1 MTVPLP
7 TPQSL
12 QKTAAENVPVV
23 TELQAQLEQFTRLSK
38 QFADSLQ
45 SMQARYTQVQNELAQ
60 VSAQRLQELTEKER
74 LAQRLQQIL
83 DVLPGAVVIVDGQ
96 GLVKEANPA
105 ATALLGRPLI
115 GALWRE
121 VIVQCFVSRADDG
134 HEVSLQNGRRVS
146 IALQALPN
154 EPGQLIMLTDMTDT
168 RRLQAEL
175 AQHERLSA
183 LGKMTAALA
192 HQIRT
197 PLSAA
202 MLYANHLT
210 DNSLNPAL
218 QQRFAGRL
226 QERLHELERQV
237 RDMLLFARG
246 PLPREQRSSIAQLW
260 QAWQDAAEPHVQE
273 HQVRW
278 QCDVANPE
286 QSAVLCNQD
295 VLLGALLNLV
305 HNSAQSAP
313 QPVAIKIHA
322 YVRENRL
329 RLVVTD
335 NGEGMNA
342 ELLAHAQESF
352 FSRKSNGTGLGLM
365 VVRAVAEAHQ
375 GRFILRSKLG
385 RGTSAL
391 VELPLL
397 SDFAAPQTKATAAAA
412 THKAQ
417 LLTGGYQ

>member
-1 MTVPLP
+1 MTAPLT

-12 QKTAAENVPVV
+12 PNPVAEHAPVV
-23 TELQAQLEQFTRLSK
+23 DALQTQLEQFTRLSE
-38 QFADSLQ
+38 QFAGSLQ
-45 SMQARYTQVQNELAQ
+45 SMQTRYAQVQNELAQ
-60 VSAQRLQELTEKER
+60 VSEQRLQELAEKER

-96 GLVKEANPA
+96 GLIKEANPA
-105 ATALLGRPLI
+105 ASTLLGVPLV
-115 GALWRE
+115 GVLWRE
-121 VIVQCFVSRADDG
+121 VIGQCFVPRADDG
-134 HEVSLQNGRRVS
+134 HEVSLYNGRRVS
-146 IALQALPN
+146 IALQALPD
-154 EPGQLIMLTDMTDT
+154 EPGQLILLTDMTDT

-202 MLYANHLT
+202 MLYASHLT
-210 DNSLNPAL
+210 ENTLNPQL

-246 PLPREQRSSIAQLW
+246 PLPREQRSSVAQLW
-260 QAWQDAAEPHVQE
+260 QALQEAAEPHVRE

-278 QCDVANPE
+278 QCDVPDTHR
-286 QSAVLCNQD
+286 VGLLCNQD

-305 HNSAQSAP
+305 HNSAQSAAH
-313 QPVAIKIHA
+313 PVAIKVHA
-322 YVRENRL
+322 YLRENML

-335 NGEGMNA
+335 NGEGMNSG
-342 ELLAHAQESF
+342 LLEQVQESF
-352 FSRKSNGTGLGLM
+352 FTRKSSGTGLGLM
-365 VVRAVAEAHQ
+365 VVRSVVQAHQ
-375 GRFILRSKLG
+375 GRFVLRSKVG

-397 SDFAAPQTKATAAAA
+397 TDFSAPRPRPVHSASAEYA
-412 THKAQ
+412 
-417 LLTGGYQ
+417 GGYV

>member
-1 MTVPLP
+1 MTASLP

-12 QKTAAENVPVV
+12 KNTIAEHAPLVG
-23 TELQAQLEQFTRLSK
+23 ELQTQLEQFTRLSE
-38 QFADSLQ
+38 QFAGSLQ
-45 SMQARYTQVQNELAQ
+45 SMQTRYAQVQDELAQ
-60 VSAQRLQELTEKER
+60 VSAQRLQELAEKER

-96 GLVKEANPA
+96 GVIKEANPA
-105 ATALLGRPLI
+105 ATVLLGVPLVD
-115 GALWRE
+115 ALWRE
-121 VIVQCFVSRADDG
+121 VIVQCFVYRADDG
-134 HEVSLQNGRRVS
+134 HEVSLHNGRRVS
-146 IALQALPN
+146 IALQALPD

-202 MLYANHLT
+202 MLYASHLT
-210 DNSLNPAL
+210 ENSLNPEL

-226 QERLHELERQV
+226 QDRLHELERQV

-246 PLPREQRSSIAQLW
+246 PLPREQRRSVAQLW
-260 QAWQDAAEPHVQE
+260 QALQEAAEPHLRK
-273 HQVRW
+273 HNVRW
-278 QCDVANPE
+278 QCDVPNA
-286 QSAVLCNQD
+286 QRVGLLCNQD
-295 VLLGALLNLV
+295 VLLGALLNLL
-305 HNSAQSAP
+305 HNSAQAAA
-313 QPVAIKIHA
+313 QPVAIKVHA
-322 YVRENRL
+322 YLRDQRL

-335 NGEGMNA
+335 RGDGMNA
-342 ELLAHAQESF
+342 ELLEQVQESF
-352 FSRKSNGTGLGLM
+352 FTRKSNGTGLGLM

-375 GRFILRSKLG
+375 GRFVLRSKLG
-385 RGTSAL
+385 RGTSAV

-397 SDFAAPQTKATAAAA
+397 AGFSATAQTEPDAASG
-412 THKAQ
+412 KAGEY
-417 LLTGGYQ
+417 L

>member
-1 MTVPLP
+1 MTAPLS

-12 QKTAAENVPVV
+12 HKTVAENVPVV
-23 TELQAQLEQFTRLSK
+23 TELQAQLEQFTRLSE
-38 QFADSLQ
+38 QFAGSLQ
-45 SMQARYTQVQNELAQ
+45 SMQTRYAQVQDELAQ
-60 VSAQRLQELTEKER
+60 VSAQRLQELAEKER
-74 LAQRLQQIL
+74 LARRLQQIL

-96 GLVKEANPA
+96 GLIKEANPA
-105 ATALLGRPLI
+105 ATALLGVPLI
-115 GALWRE
+115 GVLWRE
-121 VIVQCFVSRADDG
+121 VIVQCFVYRADDG
-134 HEVSLQNGRRVS
+134 HEVSLHNGRRVS

-202 MLYANHLT
+202 MLYASHLT
-210 DNSLNPAL
+210 DNNLNPEL

-226 QERLHELERQV
+226 QERLQELERQV

-260 QAWQDAAEPHVQE
+260 QALQDAAEPHVRE
-273 HQVRW
+273 HSVRW
-278 QCDVANPE
+278 QCDVLNA
-286 QSAVLCNQD
+286 QQIGVLCNQD
-295 VLLGALLNLV
+295 VLLGALLNLI
-305 HNSAQSAP
+305 HNSAQSAV

-342 ELLAHAQESF
+342 ELLEQVQESF

-375 GRFILRSKLG
+375 GRFILRSKPG

-397 SDFAAPQTKATAAAA
+397 SGFSATATESDAVTAENR
-412 THKAQ
+412 AQ
-417 LLTGGYQ
+417 VFAGGYR

>member
-1 MTVPLP
+1 MTASLTSLP
-7 TPQSL
+7 SPINSV
-12 QKTAAENVPVV
+12 ADDAPAVV
-23 TELQAQLEQFTRLSK
+23 ELQTQLEQFTRLSE
-38 QFADSLQ
+38 QFAGSLQ
-45 SMQARYTQVQNELAQ
+45 SMQTRYAQVQSELAQ
-60 VSAQRLQELTEKER
+60 VSEQRLQELAEKER

-96 GLVKEANPA
+96 GLIKEANPA
-105 ATALLGRPLI
+105 ATALLGVSLI

-121 VIVQCFVSRADDG
+121 VIVQCFDPRADDG
-134 HEVSLQNGRRVS
+134 HEVSLHNGRRVS

-202 MLYANHLT
+202 MLYASHLA
-210 DNSLNPAL
+210 DNSLKPEL

-246 PLPREQRSSIAQLW
+246 PLPREQRSSVAQLW
-260 QAWQDAAEPHVQE
+260 QALQEAAEPHVRE
-273 HQVRW
+273 HALRW
-278 QCDVANPE
+278 QCDVQTADHVG
-286 QSAVLCNQD
+286 VLCNQD

-305 HNSAQSAP
+305 HNSAQSAA

-322 YVRENRL
+322 YLRQNVL
-329 RLVVTD
+329 RLVITD
-335 NGEGMNA
+335 NGDGMDA
-342 ELLAHAQESF
+342 GLLEQVQESF
-352 FSRKSNGTGLGLM
+352 FTRKSSGTGLGLM
-365 VVRAVAEAHQ
+365 VVRAVVQAHQ
-375 GRFILRSKLG
+375 GRFVLRSKLG

-397 SDFAAPQTKATAAAA
+397 ADFSTSALSPKQRARPA
-412 THKAQ
+412 
-417 LLTGGYQ
+417 LVGGYL

>member
-1 MTVPLP
+1 MNAPLNIKP
-7 TPQSL
+7 SPQTS
-12 QKTAAENVPVV
+12 V
-23 TELQAQLEQFTRLSK
+23 TDDAPEVAELQTQLEQFTRLSE
-38 QFADSLQ
+38 QFAGSLQ
-45 SMQARYTQVQNELAQ
+45 SMQTRYTQVQDELAQ
-60 VSAQRLQELTEKER
+60 VSAQRLQELAEKER

-96 GLVKEANPA
+96 GLIKEANPA
-105 ATALLGRPLI
+105 ATALLGVPLL
-115 GALWRE
+115 GVLWRD
-121 VIVQCFVSRADDG
+121 VIVQCFVYRADDG
-134 HEVSLQNGRRVS
+134 HEVSLHNGRRVS
-146 IALQALPN
+146 IALQALPD

-202 MLYANHLT
+202 MLYASHLT
-210 DNSLNPAL
+210 ENSLNPEL

-226 QERLHELERQV
+226 QDRLHELERQV

-246 PLPREQRSSIAQLW
+246 PLPREQRSSVAQLW
-260 QAWQDAAEPHVQE
+260 QALQDAAEPHLRE
-273 HQVRW
+273 HRVRW
-278 QCDVANPE
+278 QCDIAAAQQVG
-286 QSAVLCNQD
+286 VLCNQD
-295 VLLGALLNLV
+295 VLLGALLNLL
-305 HNSAQSAP
+305 HNSAQSAV
-313 QPVAIKIHA
+313 QPVSIKVHA
-322 YVRENRL
+322 YLRENVL

-342 ELLAHAQESF
+342 ELLEQVQESF
-352 FSRKSNGTGLGLM
+352 FTRKSNGTGLGLM

-375 GRFILRSKLG
+375 GRFVLRSKLG

-391 VELPLL
+391 VEVPLL
-397 SDFAAPQTKATAAAA
+397 ADFSVAASKSTAMTAEN
-412 THKAQ
+412 TAQ
-417 LLTGGYQ
+417 VFAGGYQ

>member
-1 MTVPLP
+1 MTAPLS

-12 QKTAAENVPVV
+12 QKTVAENVPVV
-23 TELQAQLEQFTRLSK
+23 TELQAQLEQFTRLSE
-38 QFADSLQ
+38 QFAGSLQ
-45 SMQARYTQVQNELAQ
+45 SMQTRYAQVQDELAQ
-60 VSAQRLQELTEKER
+60 VSAQRLQELAEKER

-96 GLVKEANPA
+96 GLIKEANPA
-105 ATALLGRPLI
+105 ATALLGVPLI
-115 GALWRE
+115 GVLWRE
-121 VIVQCFVSRADDG
+121 VIVQCFVYRADDG
-134 HEVSLQNGRRVS
+134 HEVSLHNGRRVS

-202 MLYANHLT
+202 MLYASHLT
-210 DNSLNPAL
+210 DNNLNPEL

-226 QERLHELERQV
+226 QERLQELERQV

-260 QAWQDAAEPHVQE
+260 QALQDAAEPHVRE
-273 HQVRW
+273 HGVRW
-278 QCDVANPE
+278 QCDVPNA
-286 QSAVLCNQD
+286 QQIGVLCNQD

-305 HNSAQSAP
+305 HNSAQSAV

-342 ELLAHAQESF
+342 ELLEQVQESF

-375 GRFILRSKLG
+375 GRFILRSKPG

-397 SDFAAPQTKATAAAA
+397 SDFSVTATESDAVTAENR
-412 THKAQ
+412 AQ
-417 LLTGGYQ
+417 VFAGGYR